1 MEFRRVLLRVAHPVC
16 LVPTSA
22 RRRLG
27 HDTESTSGNQ
37 EAAKEAQASNLDM
50 GAGVRGDSLELR
62 VGGDL
67 QKILDGQT
75 LLGDRGTAIEEGK
88 VVPGAGGG
96 SHIAGA
102 GEGGDLPPAIP
113 GEAPA

>member
-1 MEFRRVLLRVAHPVC
+1 
-16 LVPTSA
+16 
-22 RRRLG
+22 
-27 HDTESTSGNQ
+27 
-37 EAAKEAQASNLDM
+37 M
-50 GAGVRGDSLELR
+50 GAGLRGDSLELKLR
-62 VGGDL
+62 GDL

-75 LLGDRGTAIEEGK
+75 LLGDRVTAIEEGK

-113 GEAPA
+113 GEAPAYPPAPPEDRKSTRLNSSHSCASRMPSAA